1 MSGKMHDLINTAR
14 PIFVMSKFPAKV
26 DFISLGCA
34 NALIDKED
42 IITPMTEDATLPH
55 LNISRYIMPA
65 HASSRP

>member
-1 MSGKMHDLINTAR
+1 MHDLINTAR

-55 LNISRYIMPA
+55 LNISR
-65 HASSRP
+65 